1 MGRVLATDV
10 ARQVGSPTPYVRK
23 KAALALIRILKR
35 SPELSGVY
43 VDGALGLLKDRS
55 HGVLISATQL
65 VATVLMLHSA
75 MNETMYLV
83 VPALVKLL
91 RNLLNLGYSL
101 ALRLSKNFWRPD
113 KTIISRP
120 DHDIAGIADPFLQV
134 IVIRTLYLHSQH
146 R

>member
-1 MGRVLATDV
+1 
-10 ARQVGSPTPYVRK
+10 
-23 KAALALIRILKR
+23 
-35 SPELSGVY
+35 
-43 VDGALGLLKDRS
+43 
-55 HGVLISATQL
+55 
-65 VATVLMLHSA
+65 MLHSA

-134 IVIRTLYLHSQH
+134 IVIRTLYMHSQH

>member
-1 MGRVLATDV
+1 
-10 ARQVGSPTPYVRK
+10 
-23 KAALALIRILKR
+23 
-35 SPELSGVY
+35 
-43 VDGALGLLKDRS
+43 
-55 HGVLISATQL
+55 
-65 VATVLMLHSA
+65 
-75 MNETMYLV
+75 MYLV

-101 ALRLSKNFWRPD
+101 ALRLSKNFWRQTKLLYP
-113 KTIISRP
+113 SRP